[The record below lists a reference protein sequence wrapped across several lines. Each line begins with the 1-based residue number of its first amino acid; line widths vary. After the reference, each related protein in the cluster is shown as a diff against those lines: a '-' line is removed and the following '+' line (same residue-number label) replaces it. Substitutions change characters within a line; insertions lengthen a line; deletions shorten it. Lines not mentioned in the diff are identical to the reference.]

1 MNFIVQIIYQLNTLI
16 TPFPSFPGQVS
27 ARFARPTPAPAWS
40 GVYEATRYQ
49 FACVQHRYPIEA
61 TVNRRRGLSTGSS
74 AEDCLYLNLFAPE
87 PETGNFNRSS
97 RAVMVFFYGGS
108 FEGGT
113 IFDSVYDGRVLATE
127 GEDGGVLVVTVN
139 YRLSAFG
146 FLYGGTEEAPGNGG
160 LYDQILALKWL
171 QDNLPAFGGDPRR
184 VTIFGQSAGSMSASA
199 LILSPLA
206 KGLFSRAILQSGV
219 VSSYFG
225 ANSAKVALEKAL
237 TLAEKVGCLAAGSL
251 NSSSHLPHSLI
262 VCLQEKSAQEI
273 LKHGSG
279 GMMNGE
285 SFVPTFGT
293 ELLPISPVEAL
304 KTGAFNHLDGGLVY
318 GVTRDEG
325 VGFLAA
331 IFPAFKGEKHN
342 ENDHPLT
349 VQSAH
354 TLVKLLFQMVGERRT
369 EEVADFYT
377 KHLSNATSQEVLRRT
392 VAQAFADYHIVCP
405 TVLFGEA
412 VAAAKTLPSSSSS
425 SAEGRHQ
432 HNFYSYRVMLPT
444 SVGLMGCKGEVVC
457 HGEDLI
463 YVFAIAQQ
471 LRGVVF
477 SEEEYRLSRDMV
489 RLWTS
494 FVSTGTPGAV
504 GANGTME
511 WARAVSSVGSPSSP
525 PKYTRHLALDPRRYQ
540 MIDDY
545 YREVC
550 NGFWKPRMFG

>member
-1 MNFIVQIIYQLNTLI
+1 MVMVNAEHFTPVVQLKNGALLRGRIQAVEDQTGNNQTDRPNRLI
-16 TPFPSFPGQVS
+16 RSYFYEGIKYGQVS

-49 FACVQHRYPIEA
+49 FACVQHR
-61 TVNRRRGLSTGSS
+61 

-127 GEDGGVLVVTVN
+127 GGRPGGDG
-139 YRLSAFG
+139 
-146 FLYGGTEEAPGNGG
+146 
-160 LYDQILALKWL
+160 QII
-171 QDNLPAFGGDPRR
+171 DNLPAFGGDPRR

-304 KTGAFNHLDGGLVY
+304 KAGKFNHLDGGLVY

-325 VGFLAA
+325 VGFLAQ
-331 IFPAFKGEKHN
+331 IFPAFKGEHS

-432 HNFYSYRVMLPT
+432 HNVTR
-444 SVGLMGCKGEVVC
+444 
-457 HGEDLI
+457 
-463 YVFAIAQQ
+463 
-471 LRGVVF
+471 
-477 SEEEYRLSRDMV
+477 
-489 RLWTS
+489 
-494 FVSTGTPGAV
+494 TG
-504 GANGTME
+504 
-511 WARAVSSVGSPSSP
+511 
-525 PKYTRHLALDPRRYQ
+525 
-540 MIDDY
+540 
-545 YREVC
+545 
-550 NGFWKPRMFG
+550 

>member
-1 MNFIVQIIYQLNTLI
+1 
-16 TPFPSFPGQVS
+16 
-27 ARFARPTPAPAWS
+27 
-40 GVYEATRYQ
+40 
-49 FACVQHRYPIEA
+49 
-61 TVNRRRGLSTGSS
+61 
-74 AEDCLYLNLFAPE
+74 
-87 PETGNFNRSS
+87 
-97 RAVMVFFYGGS
+97 MVFFYGGS

-127 GEDGGVLVVTVN
+127 GDVLVVTVN

-237 TLAEKVGCLAAGSL
+237 ILAEKVGCLAAGSL

-262 VCLQEKSAQEI
+262 ACLRGKSAQEI

-285 SFVPTFGT
+285 SFVLTFGT

-304 KTGAFNHLDGGLVY
+304 KTGQFNHLDGGLIY

-325 VGFLAA
+325 VGFLAQ
-331 IFPAFKGEKHN
+331 IFPAFKGEHS

-354 TLVKLLFQMVGERRT
+354 TLVKLLFQMVGEKKY

-377 KHLSNATSQEVLRRT
+377 KHLTNATSQEVLRRT

-412 VAAAKTLPSSSSS
+412 VAAEKTSPPSSSSSSS
-425 SAEGRHQ
+425 SAEDHHHQ
-432 HNFYSYRVMLPT
+432 HQPHNVYSYRVMLPT

-494 FVSTGTPGAV
+494 FVSTGTPGAA

-511 WARAVSSVGSPSSP
+511 WSRAVSSVGSPSSP

-550 NGFWKPRMFG
+550 NGFWKPRIFG